1 MGTDKP
7 TSHITMTLPEK
18 TVKAQNISQS
28 NELTE
33 AAYDLS
39 IQSKR
44 VLWLCL
50 MQCYNSMDQGKDL
63 GEEFTI
69 NVADYQRI
77 FKVGKV
83 TASNDVK
90 KGVEG
95 LLTSYVRFY
104 PKDDDEDAV
113 SRPWLAEAGVRLAKG
128 KWRIEL
134 NSKIIPFIQGL
145 TEKFTKYSL
154 IDVSKLN
161 SVRIIRLY
169 ESFCQFRSS
178 GIWVT
183 TPEWLAERFSLP
195 ESQRANFSEMKRSFL
210 TPALKKINANTPLEA
225 ALTRNEKGQLIFSII
240 EKN

>member
-1 MGTDKP
+1 
-7 TSHITMTLPEK
+7 MTNPEK

-50 MQCYNSMDQGKDL
+50 MQCYNHLDQGKDL
-63 GEEFTI
+63 GEQFTI

-95 LLTSYVRFY
+95 LLTSYVTFY
-104 PKDDDEDAV
+104 PKDEDEDAV
-113 SRPWLAEAGVRLAKG
+113 SRPWLSEAGVRLAKG

-195 ESQRANFSEMKRSFL
+195 SSQRTNFSEMKRSFL
-210 TPALKKINANTPLEA
+210 TPALKKINENTPLEA
-225 ALTRNEKGQLIFSII
+225 ALTRNDKGQLVFSII